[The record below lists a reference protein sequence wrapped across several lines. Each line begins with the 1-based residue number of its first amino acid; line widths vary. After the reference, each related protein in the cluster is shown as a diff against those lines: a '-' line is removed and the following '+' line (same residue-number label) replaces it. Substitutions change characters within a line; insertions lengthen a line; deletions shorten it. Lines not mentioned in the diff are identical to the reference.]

1 MKRVNSR
8 QWPLATDLSRGGSLD
23 AVCDIIRAKSPPIK
37 RGTRVKLMAEFIC
50 RLGTPT
56 GEVVTRSME
65 ANAEAELRSRLERD
79 GFRIFSIDLT
89 GKKRLVAALGGERR
103 AGKIKTEDFLL
114 FNQQLSALLRAGL
127 PILQAIGI
135 LRRRVQNERLR
146 IILEDVEE
154 KVRAGMALSQAF
166 AAQGDA
172 FPRIYIASIL
182 AGERS
187 GSLDEVLLRYV
198 SYQKTITEARRKIK
212 KSLAYPAVLITF
224 SILLVMVLS
233 TYVIPKF
240 MQLYQGTQELPTIT
254 IMVVSI
260 AGFFSSNLVWMMP
273 VLVGAVIV
281 SLYWR
286 RTPSG
291 RLAIDSWIVKLPV
304 AGETIKQLTI
314 AQMTRSLATL
324 LAGGITLPESVEIAS
339 ESITNRALR
348 RASSG
353 VLAAIREGRPFTES
367 LEESGWVSE
376 LAIDMIGVGERSGA
390 LREMLDEV
398 ANFYDA
404 EVDVRLNTI
413 TTFIEPVILVFMG
426 SLVMTILLAMYLPL
440 FNMIGN
446 LGAGRGA
453 TP

>member
-1 MKRVNSR
+1 
-8 QWPLATDLSRGGSLD
+8 
-23 AVCDIIRAKSPPIK
+23 
-37 RGTRVKLMAEFIC
+37 MAEYIC

-56 GEVVTRSME
+56 GEVVTRTVE
-65 ANAEAELRSRLERD
+65 ATAERDLRTKLERD
-79 GFRIFSIDLT
+79 GFRVFSIATT
-89 GKKRLVAALGGERR
+89 GSVSIRRTFGGEQRVS
-103 AGKIKTEDFLL
+103 KIKTEDFLL

-135 LRRRVQNERLR
+135 LRKRVQNEQLR
-146 IILEDVEE
+146 ITLEDVEQ
-154 KVRAGMALSQAF
+154 KVRAGQALSQAF

-182 AGERS
+182 AGERA

-212 KSLAYPAVLITF
+212 KSLAYPAVLVSASLI
-224 SILLVMVLS
+224 LVMVLS
-233 TYVIPKF
+233 TYVIPQF
-240 MQLYQGTQELPTIT
+240 MKLYQGVGAQELPGIT
-254 IMVVSI
+254 I
-260 AGFFSSNLVWMMP
+260 
-273 VLVGAVIV
+273 AVIATSEFISKNLIWLIPAIIGGLIFIFV
-281 SLYWR
+281 WR

-291 RLAIDSWIVKLPV
+291 RLTVDRWILRTPV
-304 AGETIKQLTI
+304 AGETVRQLTI
-314 AQMTRSLATL
+314 AQFTRSLATL

-348 RASSG
+348 QASSG
-353 VLAAIREGRPFTES
+353 VLVGIREGRPFTDS

-398 ANFYDA
+398 ANFYDS
-404 EVDVRLNTI
+404 EIDVRLNTI

-440 FNMIGN
+440 FYMIGN
-446 LGAGRGA
+446 MGQNQAVPR
-453 TP
+453 